1 MITETLELFK
11 EVSETMLTDLNRF
24 VEPYGQAL
32 PDARYA
38 ASLHQLVVGLLAAR
52 SPHLTKAAAQT
63 SDQTST
69 VWARTKCFYRLMT
82 TPRFTHRIWLK
93 QMYAD
98 ARRVADEAEDRRIVV
113 ALDPVNFENP
123 YTRKLEG
130 ISKVRKSTPP
140 GSLTD
145 RPARITYGYPA
156 IIAQIVNLDQLAV
169 PYARLFSYQTQ
180 DFVSE
185 NQELQRGMRTIRTV
199 LRGHTVCIVADAGL
213 DDQKMFAYA
222 GQCGLEFIFRGS
234 YDRWVEVYNP
244 HLDRWEEEKLKDLVA
259 TMPQAF
265 RFQTSFTHAGRTRI
279 AAATLDWLQ
288 IRIPGSDQIL
298 WMIVSE
304 SRFFSQPLVLITNR
318 PVTNICQ
325 AKQIYKDWRLRPTIE
340 HLYRFIQEEGLDI
353 EKIRLHKLERRRR
366 ELTLIL
372 IAALFVLRLPH
383 LWSPAVLSW
392 LRQLGSG
399 IAGTAMD
406 RHGPYLFLLGF
417 QAVLTA
423 LAVLES
429 FLKLPRETIAVFPL
443 ASGTVEGSYG

>member
-1 MITETLELFK
+1 MITETLKMFK
-11 EVSETMLTDLNRF
+11 EITESMLSEVLAY
-24 VEPYGQAL
+24 VEPYARVL

-38 ASLHQLVVGLLAAR
+38 ASLRQLMVGLLAAGT
-52 SPHLTKAAAQT
+52 PHLSKAAAQAPA
-63 SDQTST
+63 QST
-69 VWARTKCFYRLMT
+69 ACWARAKCFYRLMT
-82 TPRFTHRIWLK
+82 TPRFTHGLWLK
-93 QMYAD
+93 EMYGD
-98 ARRVADEAEDRRIVV
+98 AQRVADDAGEQRIVV

-130 ISKVRKSTPP
+130 ISKVRKSNPP

-156 IIAQIVNLDQLAV
+156 IIAQVVNLDQPAI
-169 PYARLFSYQTQ
+169 PYARLFSYQTD

-185 NQELQRGMRTIRTV
+185 NQELKRAMRTIGAV
-199 LRGHTVCIVADAGL
+199 LRDHTVCIVADAGL

-222 GQCGLEFIFRGS
+222 GRCGLEFVFRAS
-234 YDRWVEVYNP
+234 HDRWVEVYNP
-244 HLDRWEEEKLKDLVA
+244 RLDRWEEEKLEDLVA
-259 TMPQAF
+259 TAPQAS
-265 RFQTSFTHAGRTRI
+265 RFETTFSHAGRTKV
-279 AAATLDWLQ
+279 AKVTLDWLQ
-288 IRIPGSDQIL
+288 IRIPGSDQVL

-304 SRFFSQPLVLITNR
+304 CRSFPEPLVLITNR
-318 PVTNICQ
+318 PLTNLSQ
-325 AKQIYKDWRLRPTIE
+325 AKQAYKDWRLRPTIE

-372 IAALFVLRLPH
+372 VAALFVLRLPQ

-399 IAGTAMD
+399 IAGTSMD
-406 RHGPYLFLLGF
+406 RHGPYLLLLGL

-423 LAVLES
+423 HAVLYS
-429 FLKLPRETIAVFPL
+429 FLKLPRDTITAFSLPP
-443 ASGTVEGSYG
+443 ATIGGSYG